1 MLKGGCFCGKVRYET
16 DDMPTQATACHCS
29 ICRRTSAAPLVAW
42 FTVTS
47 GSFRF
52 VSGQPTTFHSSE
64 HATRTFCPSCGTPLT
79 FQSAHY
85 PNEVDVTT
93 CSLDDPEQVP
103 PRSHTWRASGLSWMK
118 VADGIPAYPEKR
130 PE

>member
-1 MLKGGCFCGKVRYET
+1 MLKGGCFCGKIRYET
-16 DDMPTQATACHCS
+16 DDAPTQATACHCS

-42 FTVTS
+42 FTVTP

-52 VSGQPTTFHSSE
+52 VSGQPTTFRSSE

-103 PRSHTWRASGLSWMK
+103 PRSHTWRASGISWVK
-118 VADGIPAYPEKR
+118 VADGIPAYAEKR

>member
-1 MLKGGCFCGKVRYET
+1 MLKGGCFCGKIRYET
-16 DDMPTQATACHCS
+16 DDRPTQATVCHCS

-42 FTVTS
+42 FTVTP

-52 VSGQPTTFHSSE
+52 ASGQPTTFHSSE
-64 HATRTFCPSCGTPLT
+64 HATRTFCSSCGTPLT
-79 FQSAHY
+79 FQSALY

-118 VADGIPAYPEKR
+118 VADGLPAYPEKR